1 MTTCEAAGPDHLTAF
16 KVVMEM
22 IAAHTGLW
30 LKVFFL
36 PSNLFL
42 QFILDDLLRVVVR
55 VRVRNIFVSK
65 MIVQMI
71 LLWTSL
77 LHSRQDYPISS
88 DKGYEPSIF
97 RRLFIH
103 NWYSYKSSS

>member
-1 MTTCEAAGPDHLTAF
+1 
-16 KVVMEM
+16 M

-30 LKVFFL
+30 LKVSFL
-36 PSNLFL
+36 QSSLFL
-42 QFILDDLLRVVVR
+42 QFVLDDLLRVVVR

-77 LHSRQDYPISS
+77 LHSRRDYHISS

-97 RRLFIH
+97 RSALANHQVDVLFVYILFH
-103 NWYSYKSSS
+103 RQNVAMQKSA